1 MLLCNLIINMANLMG
16 GKTPQDSKGAM
27 AEAARKKK
35 EKGGLFKGLGK
46 ALGMG
51 VLGATVAAAGAKVG
65 GDLAD
70 RIIPQPKPVAQEQNI
85 HPERHPSVDFKQAE
99 ARRALEARQDKDAL
113 EIIQDRQAAAARD
126 KVMLQQELKDQE
138 RNMIANAG
146 DDVSSP
152 FHNEQHPSMDDRKQQ
167 YLSDRAD
174 DAKAP
179 GTKIGSYSPHDEP
192 AIKGYQKAQKEGTAM
207 QDVYNSMKAE
217 SGVEY
222 DLNGYR
228 AAINAGAT
236 SSDFV
241 IMNKKTN
248 KVITAKA
255 FEALVKVSTKNANNF
270 IISQK

>member
-1 MLLCNLIINMANLMG
+1 LQLNNKYINIKLIIMANLMG

-27 AEAARKKK
+27 ADKAEAAKKKK
-35 EKGGLFKGLGK
+35 EKGGIFKGLGK

-70 RIIPQPKPVAQEQNI
+70 RVIPQPKPAAQEQNI
-85 HPERHPSVDFKQAE
+85 HPERHPSVDFKQA
-99 ARRALEARQDKDAL
+99 
-113 EIIQDRQAAAARD
+113 AARD
-126 KVMLQQELKDQE
+126 KAMLQQELKDQE
-138 RNMIANAG
+138 RNMRANAG

-152 FHNEQHPSMDDRKQQ
+152 FHNEQHPSMDVRKQQ

-179 GTKIGSYSPHDEP
+179 GTKVGSYSPHDEP
-192 AIKGYQKAQKEGTAM
+192 AVKGYQKAQKEGIAM